1 MDVVCTSYYRV
12 VVVVPSLLLFVCT
25 KNTKKCPKS
34 NKTQLHKVKHNG
46 VCLDKNVLL
55 LAVSWYSCWV
65 VSENFLK
72 RKWYFLAHSHLLA
85 NLKKCSNNT
94 KYILSL
100 KIWIKLYT
108 IPFINFHWYF
118 YQMIQWWLKKFSNEG
133 AKIQNSFY

>member
-55 LAVSWYSCWV
+55 LAGIAVKLYQKT
-65 VSENFLK
+65 FFK

-118 YQMIQWWLKKFSNEG
+118 YQMIQWRLKKFSNEG